1 MTRTT
6 GGAGAMSK
14 VLIVDDEE
22 RVRLAFCESLKYEG
36 NKAKAALLLKIDYTT
51 LRRKMKHYS
60 ILPG

>member
-1 MTRTT
+1 
-6 GGAGAMSK
+6 MSK